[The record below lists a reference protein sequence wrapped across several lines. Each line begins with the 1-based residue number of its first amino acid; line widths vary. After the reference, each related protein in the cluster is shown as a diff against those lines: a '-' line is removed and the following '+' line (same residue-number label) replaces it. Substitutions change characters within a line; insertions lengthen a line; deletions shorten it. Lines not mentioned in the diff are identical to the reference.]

1 MEAQN
6 KLERQAPAEQ
16 PPGQAPDSVPSSRC
30 STPEL
35 NDLLTAYCF
44 GRASQEEQQRVREH
58 LIECE
63 VCRREAL
70 RLEAAVRVLDTDRSL
85 VRTVTPGD
93 VAAAFG
99 LSGRLSEPF
108 GGHRAHC
115 LIVSAVYALL
125 GALCLVIEFAYEFDR
140 YASAGVPAALLAF
153 VWLFGSSLAG
163 LWLDWKMTSAGKKY
177 GLTTAFVVFALAAV
191 ALYIGACLILPA
203 RGITQ
208 LTDSSAPAQTA
219 YQKDLIYHIVVMFF
233 FCLPTLHFVLAMQ
246 REMLAGTH
254 KSVFGLLTRNQLI
267 VPPRGV
273 AYPRFT
279 LLLAVALP
287 ICLYSIYAHHNLM
300 SKLQPG
306 PYQPLFALLVQVRL
320 AFFYILIVKCL
331 YWYSGMLNEIK
342 RECLLAEQAILRD
355 E

>member
-1 MEAQN
+1 
-6 KLERQAPAEQ
+6 
-16 PPGQAPDSVPSSRC
+16 
-30 STPEL
+30 
-35 NDLLTAYCF
+35 LLTAYCF
-44 GRASQEEQQRVREH
+44 GRANQEEQQRVKEH
-58 LIECE
+58 LLECE

-85 VRTVTPGD
+85 VRTITPGD

-108 GGHRAHC
+108 GGHRTHC

-140 YASAGVPAALLAF
+140 YASPGVPAALLTF
-153 VWLFGSSLAG
+153 VWLFSSSLAG
-163 LWLDWKMTSAGKKY
+163 LWLDWRMTSAGKRN
-177 GLTTAFVVFALAAV
+177 GLKIAFVVFSLAAI

-219 YQKDLIYHIVVMFF
+219 YQKDLIYHIVIMFF
-233 FCLPTLHFVLAMQ
+233 FCLPTLHFAVTMQ
-246 REMLAGTH
+246 REMLAGMH
-254 KSVFGLLTRNQLI
+254 KSVFGLLTGNRLI

-273 AYPRFT
+273 AYPRFA
-279 LLLAVALP
+279 LLLAVALS
-287 ICLYSIYAHHNLM
+287 IFLYSIYAHHNLM

-306 PYQPLFALLVQVRL
+306 TYQPLFALLVQIRL
-320 AFFYILIVKCL
+320 AFLYILIVKCL
-331 YWYSGMLNEIK
+331 YWYSSMLNEIK
-342 RECLLAEQAILRD
+342 RECLSAERVSLRS